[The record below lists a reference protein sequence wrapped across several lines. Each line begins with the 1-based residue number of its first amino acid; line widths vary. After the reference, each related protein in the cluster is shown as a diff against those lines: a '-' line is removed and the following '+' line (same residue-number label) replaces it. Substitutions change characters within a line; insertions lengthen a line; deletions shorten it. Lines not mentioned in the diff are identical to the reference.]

1 MNPSPRRK
9 ALTRTLA
16 LVILAVLATVAYLV
30 LKSVTATQRS
40 EEPPP
45 TPAQQEPAL
54 TAPTPKSE
62 H

>member
-30 LKSVTATQRS
+30 LKSVTSTQRS

-45 TPAQQEPAL
+45 TPAKEKPTL
-54 TAPTPKSE
+54 SAPTPESSP
-62 H
+62 